1 MNESFYVFDGLTGTD
16 STEEAFI
23 FQAYLQEFFGQDGFT
38 PYQIQKSSSR
48 YWEWNG
54 MWVFDHFFLTFVEF
68 PSLESVIKHALI
80 SDVAKYTFNI
90 LG

>member
-23 FQAYLQEFFGQDGFT
+23 FQAQLEFFGQAGFT
-38 PYQIQKSSSR
+38 SYQIQKSSSR

-54 MWVFDHFFLTFVEF
+54 MWVFDHFCLPVVEF
-68 PSLESVIKHALI
+68 PSLESVTKHSLI
-80 SDVAKYTFNI
+80 SDFAK
-90 LG
+90 